1 MKKRVLAFLLAIAL
15 VFSLF
20 TLSGCQKDGG
30 SSTED
35 GKIKLSFYG
44 YGLQAFTN
52 IPGYEDQ
59 TQDLGDIYQVMVDG
73 FKKDHPNVDIEV
85 TVINPAGGNTEQL
98 DTDIA
103 SGSIP
108 DLYFD
113 NQMRI
118 AKYEGQG
125 LLADLTPYLD
135 DEIIND
141 YASGTFSGDTIWRL
155 PIDMTVHFMAI
166 NKTLVEE
173 IGAED
178 LLPDESREWTF
189 DQFMELMDAVKAA
202 NLTDKYPTILWAAN
216 PSGDVCNFG
225 YLWGFGAR
233 LFDNGDYSKTV
244 INSPEAVKAF
254 QFMSDLVQN
263 GYAVPGAASLTD
275 DDMLAMFPAGQLAVT
290 GGYAYLESAAKD
302 AETPFEPYLVNFP
315 HDEGQENPPFAV
327 HSHAIAVFK
336 SDDQAKTEMAIEFAK
351 YIAGEDWAPLLCQAE
366 SAPTARNSFAD
377 KVTLSEQINIIQQK
391 VSENGLVDFGAT
403 CPQFQEIR
411 NDYVNELQSLFN
423 GTKTAEQA
431 IADLETNINKTLNS

>member
-178 LLPDESREWTF
+178 LLPER
-189 DQFMELMDAVKAA
+189 V
-202 NLTDKYPTILWAAN
+202 
-216 PSGDVCNFG
+216 
-225 YLWGFGAR
+225 
-233 LFDNGDYSKTV
+233 
-244 INSPEAVKAF
+244 
-254 QFMSDLVQN
+254 
-263 GYAVPGAASLTD
+263 
-275 DDMLAMFPAGQLAVT
+275 
-290 GGYAYLESAAKD
+290 
-302 AETPFEPYLVNFP
+302 
-315 HDEGQENPPFAV
+315 
-327 HSHAIAVFK
+327 
-336 SDDQAKTEMAIEFAK
+336 
-351 YIAGEDWAPLLCQAE
+351 
-366 SAPTARNSFAD
+366 
-377 KVTLSEQINIIQQK
+377 
-391 VSENGLVDFGAT
+391 
-403 CPQFQEIR
+403 
-411 NDYVNELQSLFN
+411 
-423 GTKTAEQA
+423 
-431 IADLETNINKTLNS
+431 